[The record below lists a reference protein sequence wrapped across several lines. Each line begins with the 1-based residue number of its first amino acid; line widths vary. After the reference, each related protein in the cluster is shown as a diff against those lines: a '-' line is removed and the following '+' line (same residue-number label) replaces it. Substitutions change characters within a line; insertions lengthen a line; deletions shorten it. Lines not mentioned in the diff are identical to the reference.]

1 MEGGGQ
7 VHFDLDELVE
17 VFHELRGE
25 LGSSVA
31 NDFLRQS
38 VFAPNVIAIDLGGLE
53 KCKGVADGNK

>member
-7 VHFDLDELVE
+7 VHFDLDEFVE
-17 VFHELRGE
+17 VFRELCGK

-38 VFAPNVIAIDLGGLE
+38 VFTPNVIAIDLGGLE
-53 KCKGVADGNK
+53 GCKGVANGDK